1 MRAWLGHLLRE
12 LERGRGAVLIHV
24 AAAEGSAPRE
34 PGAQMLVAEDGFHGT
49 IGGGEL
55 EYRALR
61 RAGELLARGEAALE
75 RWPLGPALAQCCGGA
90 VTLVFEPFA
99 PADLA
104 WARRLAADAEG
115 PVPVFRSVR
124 IDASGRL
131 ARAASEAPSAGRNF
145 NAERT
150 GSGIILTERMNAA
163 RPALF
168 LFGAGHVG
176 QAVARALHPLGFEMT
191 WIDGR
196 SGFAPAPPEG
206 VRLFELAMPELV
218 VEEAPPG
225 AVFLVMTHSHDLDLS
240 ICEAVL
246 RRGDFAHLGLIGSRT
261 KRARF
266 AARLRA
272 AGIPPERLARLVCP
286 IGLSA
291 IGGKEPAVIAASVA
305 ADLLIRRQSETK
317 EQGVHVRQH

>member
-1 MRAWLGHLLRE
+1 MRAWLGQLLRA
-12 LERGRGAVLIHV
+12 LEQGRGAVLVHV
-24 AAAEGSAPRE
+24 AAVEGSAPRE
-34 PGAQMLVAEDGFHGT
+34 PGAQMLVTEEDFHGT

-61 RAGELLARGEAALE
+61 RARDLLVRGEAALE
-75 RWPLGPALAQCCGGA
+75 RWPLGPELAQCCGGA

-104 WARRLAADAEG
+104 WARRLAADAAG

-131 ARAASEAPSAGRNF
+131 VRAASGGPSLRPNF
-145 NAERT
+145 LAERT
-150 GSGIILTERMNAA
+150 GNGILLTERVNAP

-176 QAVARALHPLGFEMT
+176 HAVARALHPLGFEMT

-225 AVFLVMTHSHDLDLS
+225 AVFLVMTHIHDLDLS

-246 RRGDFAHLGLIGSRT
+246 RRGDFAYLGLIGSKT

-266 AARLRA
+266 AARLRE
-272 AGIPPERLARLVCP
+272 AGVPHDALARLVCP
-286 IGLSA
+286 IGLA
-291 IGGKEPAVIAASVA
+291 GIKGKAPAVIAASVA
-305 ADLLIRRQSETK
+305 ADLLIRRQSQTM
-317 EQGVHVRQH
+317 EQGAHVGQH